1 MSQDEVKITIEG
13 QEYSLND
20 FEGRDIVGAERA
32 FDISLF
38 GELQR
43 NSMTG
48 IYALVYI
55 IRRKTNPRLTVDDV
69 LGIKLGEVENM
80 IAGEEENGNG
90 GPPPKGKAKPKA
102 KSGSSPE

>member
-20 FEGRDIVGAERA
+20 FEGRDIVEAERA

-38 GELQR
+38 SELQR

-48 IYALVYI
+48 IYALVFM
-55 IRRKTNPRLTVDDV
+55 IRRQTNPHITMDDV
-69 LGIKLGEVENM
+69 LKIKLGEVERM
-80 IAGEEENGNG
+80 VTPQESNGNG
-90 GPPPKGKAKPKA
+90 GPPPKPAGKARAKA
-102 KSGSSPE
+102 SA